1 MVELFL
7 IKGRN
12 NLTVTSEKINMIMS
26 TSVVY
31 SLISGGCVPFEARMS
46 VFMWKEML
54 LLYWSI
60 ELIEWNLD
68 DFYSRKKPRPESLE
82 KPSE

>member
-1 MVELFL
+1 
-7 IKGRN
+7 
-12 NLTVTSEKINMIMS
+12 
-26 TSVVY
+26 
-31 SLISGGCVPFEARMS
+31 
-46 VFMWKEML
+46 MWKEML